1 MIKVEHGKA
10 TINGTG
16 IEILAETTILLEA
29 VHHSI
34 EEHGGEVFALACMA
48 TVLENYKNSIDGL
61 DERCIEC
68 EDEEDADPEVV
79 ETLDEAP
86 TIVEAD
92 KAESENKE

>member
-48 TVLENYKNSIDGL
+48 TVLENYKNSLDGL
-61 DERCIEC
+61 EDKCIEC
-68 EDEEDADPEVV
+68 EEEEEDYDLPMQDSLDGIESNFDDIDP
-79 ETLDEAP
+79 LWWD
-86 TIVEAD
+86 
-92 KAESENKE
+92 